1 MDVTTL
7 LVPLYAVSQLTRR
20 LIPVGMAYVNI
31 GYRHV
36 LALSATCQCRL
47 VL

>member
-7 LVPLYAVSQLTRR
+7 LVPLYVVSQLTRL
-20 LIPVGMAYVNI
+20 LIPVGMAFVDI
-31 GYRHV
+31 GHRHV
-36 LALSATCQCRL
+36 LALSTTCQCRL